1 MNQTLSNNSSPH
13 SGRRTRLASRRVS
26 GFTLIELM
34 TTLSIVAILAAV
46 AVPSFQY
53 VTNANRMASE
63 VNGLLGDMQFARGEA
78 IKEGQTVVI
87 CSSTDAAT
95 CAGSASWKTGWI
107 VFSDL
112 NGNGAWDAGEP
123 VWRVQKAFKGT
134 DTFNADNATKFVRFN
149 REGFAVG
156 ANIVTITMHDS
167 TSDPKWTRCLKIST
181 VGMLTTTR
189 YSTATSP
196 AWPGPC
202 T

>member
-13 SGRRTRLASRRVS
+13 SGCRTRLASRRVS

-34 TTLSIVAILAAV
+34 TTLSIVAILAAI

-78 IKEGQTVVI
+78 IKEGQIVSI

-95 CAGSASWKTGWI
+95 CAGSASWNTGWI
-107 VFSDL
+107 VFTDL
-112 NGNGAWDAGEP
+112 NGNGVWNAGEP
-123 VWRVQKAFKGT
+123 VWRVQKPFKGK
-134 DTFNADNATKFVRFN
+134 DTFNADNATKYVSFN
-149 REGFAVG
+149 REGFAPG
-156 ANIVTITMHDS
+156 ANVLTITLHDS

-189 YSTATSP
+189 YSTATTP